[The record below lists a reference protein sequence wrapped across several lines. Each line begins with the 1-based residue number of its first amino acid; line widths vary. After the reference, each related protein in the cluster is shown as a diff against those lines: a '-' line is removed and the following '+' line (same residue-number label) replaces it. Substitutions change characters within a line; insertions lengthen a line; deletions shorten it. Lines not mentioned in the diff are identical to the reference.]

1 MLINKLKKLKS
12 RSRSMV
18 VWVMV
23 RNGWVGDV
31 VWVMVKNSV
40 VGGVVGSG
48 MDDGMD
54 GNNLMFDLTDRQI
67 DICDSRVSF
76 TNENIAKYL
85 TLTAEFSSFLTM
97 TMMEW

>member
-1 MLINKLKKLKS
+1 MCTNKLKKLKS

-31 VWVMVKNSV
+31 VWVMVKNGV

-54 GNNLMFDLTDRQI
+54 GL
-67 DICDSRVSF
+67 
-76 TNENIAKYL
+76 
-85 TLTAEFSSFLTM
+85 
-97 TMMEW
+97 

>member
-1 MLINKLKKLKS
+1 MEKIRSCPQGLEFREREQPEILVEYILRKNKLKKLKS

-23 RNGWVGDV
+23 GNGWMGDV
-31 VWVMVKNSV
+31 VWVMVKNGV

-54 GNNLMFDLTDRQI
+54 GL
-67 DICDSRVSF
+67 
-76 TNENIAKYL
+76 
-85 TLTAEFSSFLTM
+85 
-97 TMMEW
+97 